1 MEENRME
8 AEEKQ
13 QDALYAK
20 EAESQG
26 VQMLLDAKKKGSF
39 KKGLAAGIAGC
50 FAVVTITVAALA
62 GTGIV
67 DIRVGQQK
75 NNVLTNEVEKKLDKL
90 IGQID
95 LYYYEDVDADK
106 LATGLYK
113 GLFEGLDDPY
123 SVYYTE
129 EEYDDMMISTN
140 ANYYGIGAVLS
151 QDKDTMKVT
160 ITKVYEDSPAKKAG
174 LKAGDMIVQ
183 VGDITATSME
193 LSDLVTK
200 IRGEEGTTVHL
211 KIYRDGENDYQ
222 EIDVERGKVDIPTVS
237 SKMLEDSIGY
247 IQVSEFAEN
256 TADQFKTAVK
266 DLQDQGMKAMIIDL
280 RDNGGGLLTSCQE
293 MLDEILPE
301 GTVVY
306 TEDKYGNRQDLTSDA
321 EHYLDLPLA
330 VLVNGNS
337 ASASEI
343 FAGAIRDFDYG
354 TLIGTKTFGKGIV
367 QNIKQLADGS
377 AYKLTVAKYYTPS
390 GEYIHGKG
398 IEPDVTLEYEYTGDT
413 DADTYD
419 QMKDNQVLKA
429 IEVLQSEIK

>member
-1 MEENRME
+1 
-8 AEEKQ
+8 
-13 QDALYAK
+13 
-20 EAESQG
+20 
-26 VQMLLDAKKKGSF
+26 
-39 KKGLAAGIAGC
+39 
-50 FAVVTITVAALA
+50 
-62 GTGIV
+62 
-67 DIRVGQQK
+67 
-75 NNVLTNEVEKKLDKL
+75 
-90 IGQID
+90 
-95 LYYYEDVDADK
+95 
-106 LATGLYK
+106 
-113 GLFEGLDDPY
+113 
-123 SVYYTE
+123 
-129 EEYDDMMISTN
+129 MISTN

-151 QDKDTMKVT
+151 QAKDTMRVT

-321 EHYLDLPLA
+321 EHYLDLPLT

-413 DADTYD
+413 DADAYD